1 MAFKILKGFGV
12 GEESEIGGKGK
23 KLIYQSGHTYD
34 SIDPAILKNV
44 KEGVDYKVIT
54 KEEKEKE
61 EEKKAQTLASLKG
74 K

>member
-12 GEESEIGGKGK
+12 GEENEVGGKGK
-23 KLIYQSGHTYD
+23 KLSYQSGKVYD

-44 KEGVDYKVIT
+44 KEGVDYKVVD
-54 KEEKEKE
+54 KKE
-61 EEKKAQTLASLKG
+61 EEAKKAQTISKG

>member
-23 KLIYQSGHTYD
+23 KLVYQSGQTYET
-34 SIDPAILKNV
+34 IEPAILKNV
-44 KEGVDYKVIT
+44 KEGVDYKIVNET
-54 KEEKEKE
+54 EK
-61 EEKKAQTLASLKG
+61 EKKAQTLVSLKG